1 MQLRVA
7 LVIVGVLGMMLV
19 PATVA
24 PAYAQGPQ
32 DQQPPD
38 EPYGGINLDLSGLM
52 DTAADLFNS
61 MWSAFAVVAGLT
73 LAYLIIKFLMGAI
86 KGALSS

>member
-1 MQLRVA
+1 MQLKIA
-7 LVIVGVLGMMLV
+7 LVIVGVLGLMLA
-19 PATVA
+19 PATA
-24 PAYAQGPQ
+24 IPTHAQGPQ

-38 EPYGGINLDLSGLM
+38 EPYGGINLDLAGLM
-52 DTAADLFNS
+52 DTAAELFNS
-61 MWSAFAVVAGLT
+61 MWPAFAIIAGLT